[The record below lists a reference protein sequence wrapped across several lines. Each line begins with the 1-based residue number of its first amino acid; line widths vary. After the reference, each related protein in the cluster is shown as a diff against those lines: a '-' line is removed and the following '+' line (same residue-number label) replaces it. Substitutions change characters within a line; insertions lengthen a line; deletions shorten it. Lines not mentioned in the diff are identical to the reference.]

1 MEVAMLKSILTF
13 VVAACV
19 AAGAQAQ
26 TFAEVVF
33 THLHQ
38 FRVTPTGNVP
48 LQDMDIDL
56 RFRVEGDRSNDSS
69 FSVGVGGLR
78 NGETTVTVYD
88 YTMTLFAVAR
98 PYTGPRS
105 TYCAF
110 ISFESVCI
118 GHFGVEEA
126 FAQIKFGHID
136 PRGANPFLNL
146 QGTQT
151 SQRAIGRL
159 DIGGSPLADT
169 QIVESGQL
177 SARIGTSDEE
187 RLGGASFNVL
197 VFLNTFATPIP
208 EVSTFTSMV
217 AGLAL
222 LAAAR
227 WRRRAGHPKA

>member
-1 MEVAMLKSILTF
+1 MEVVMLKSILTF
-13 VVAACV
+13 VVAACL
-19 AAGAQAQ
+19 AAAAQAQ

-33 THLHQ
+33 THLQQ
-38 FRVTPTGNVP
+38 FRVTPTGNVL
-48 LQDMDIDL
+48 LQDMDIDM
-56 RFRVEGDRSNDSS
+56 RFRVDGDRSNDSG

-105 TYCAF
+105 TYCTP

-118 GHFGVEEA
+118 RQSGVEEA

-146 QGTQT
+146 QGTET
-151 SQRAIGRL
+151 SQRAFGIFDVRGF
-159 DIGGSPLADT
+159 PLIDAK
-169 QIVESGQL
+169 IVESGQL
-177 SARIGTSDEE
+177 SARIGTADEQS
-187 RLGGASFNVL
+187 LGGAGFNVL

-227 WRRRAGHPKA
+227 WRRRGRHPRS